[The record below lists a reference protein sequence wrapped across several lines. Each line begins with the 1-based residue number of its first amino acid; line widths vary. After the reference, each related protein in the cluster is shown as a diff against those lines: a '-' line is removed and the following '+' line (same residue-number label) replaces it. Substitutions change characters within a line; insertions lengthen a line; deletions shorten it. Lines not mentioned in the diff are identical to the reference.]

1 MYKSSFQGY
10 KEKEAYLATQ
20 APLENTVA
28 DVWRMVWEKQSSC
41 IVLLCQLEE
50 DGREV
55 GRVVYYRDNLTHVV
69 QYTT

>member
-1 MYKSSFQGY
+1 MKTKSFLIFQGY
-10 KEKEAYLATQ
+10 KKKGAYLATQ

-50 DGREV
+50 DELTS
-55 GRVVYYRDNLTHVV
+55 RVV
-69 QYTT
+69 